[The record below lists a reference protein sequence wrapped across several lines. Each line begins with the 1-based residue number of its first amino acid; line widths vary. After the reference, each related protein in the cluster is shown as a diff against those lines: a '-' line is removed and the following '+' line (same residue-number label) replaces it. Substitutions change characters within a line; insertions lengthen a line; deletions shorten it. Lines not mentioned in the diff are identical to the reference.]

1 MPGLMVA
8 AFGLLHTGTKV
19 EVSPPVGETDFF
31 EI

>member
-8 AFGLLHTGTKV
+8 AIGLLHTGTKV
-19 EVSPPVGETDFF
+19 EVLSPVAETDFF